1 MILLCFRLEWTPV
14 HPKLLVRFY
23 SDASY
28 CFTFLRI
35 SVGVEKCEIWD
46 LLGAVYISFL
56 WSNSG
61 VPTLKCI

>member
-1 MILLCFRLEWTPV
+1 MILPCFRLEWTPV
-14 HPKLLVRFY
+14 RSKLVVRFY
-23 SDASY
+23 PDASY

-35 SVGVEKCEIWD
+35 SVGVQKHEIWD

-61 VPTLKCI
+61 VPLL

>member
-1 MILLCFRLEWTPV
+1 MILPSFRLELTPV

-28 CFTFLRI
+28 RFTFLRI
-35 SVGVEKCEIWD
+35 SVGVEKHEIWG
-46 LLGAVYISFL
+46 LLRAGYISFL

-61 VPTLKCI
+61 VPVLKCI